1 MYFYNAQA
9 HALGGFL
16 RRPISQVV
24 NGGADSSLSTVGGY
38 QSVQAG
44 SFSIANII
52 SFDSARTQCSG
63 SYDTGEVAHNSTATA
78 VVEGFNFQNIV
89 TCDRIVSQLNVR
101 FFDAETV
108 PEIVPTGCQFIG
120 LRVNGFSVQADLNI
134 GAFTSGNNMA
144 RLRDAYANDSALRA
158 KLDTISLWRENPA
171 NLPQALRQLVT
182 ASPPY
187 VLPESRGTVIT
198 SLLAS
203 PISVPGATTYGHV
216 LEIPGFGLVHFAEFI
231 LTENSRRLNMLRF
244 ELGCPTD
251 GDVVGGGT
259 EGGGSQYP

>member
-1 MYFYNAQA
+1 MHFYNAQA
-9 HALGGFL
+9 HALGGFI

-38 QSVQAG
+38 HSAQAG
-44 SFSIANII
+44 SFAVANII
-52 SFDSARTQCSG
+52 SFTNARTQCLG
-63 SYDTGEVAHNSTATA
+63 SYDVGEVAHNSTATA

-89 TCDRIVSQLNVR
+89 TCDRIVSQLNIR
-101 FFDAETV
+101 FFDKDQV

-120 LRVNGFSVQADLNI
+120 LRVNGFPVNAELHI
-134 GAFTSGNNMA
+134 GAFTSCHNLSK
-144 RLRDAYANDSALRA
+144 LRNFYSTDSALRA
-158 KLDTISLWRENPA
+158 NLDTISLWRDDPNE
-171 NLPQALRQLVT
+171 LPVELRKRVT
-182 ASPPY
+182 ASAPD
-187 VLPESRGTVIT
+187 VLPESSGTVIT
-198 SLLAS
+198 SLLAA
-203 PISVPGATTYGHV
+203 PISVPGATTYGNV

-251 GDVVGGGT
+251 GDVVSGGT